1 MSLTDYRIFEC
12 LGQGSNGRV
21 YRAERIADSLPCVV
35 KSIPIGSVQPQEKQA
50 ILREAQ
56 IMRQLDHP
64 NIVTHYDSFV
74 EDDTLHIVME
84 LMNRGDLSQKIERL
98 KKGKGSASE
107 AQVWDIVTQILPAI
121 AVMHNKRILHR
132 DIKPANIFCDD
143 RGIYKIGDLGLGRVL
158 GAQSIAAKT
167 NVGTPLYMSPEV
179 CGSRP
184 YNDKAD
190 IWSLGC
196 LIYEVVRLHPP
207 FRAKSLPELHRNILA
222 TEPPSMPPQISD
234 ELRFLVS
241 SMLVKDPARRPSA
254 RDIIESTV
262 MRIRLVQNELS
273 AQRLAAAE
281 MLRLSRENMAQE
293 LQRQDEQHREYVDRL
308 LSARPTLEENLALKR
323 ELASAHANIE
333 ALNQQAAEL
342 QGQLAS
348 ATATI
353 AQLQEDLVNKDKAAK
368 ALVSPGKTPLRA
380 ANNSMFASSINFP
393 TPPALAQTMLNLA
406 FHWRKGSIDIGSG
419 AFEKRLEF
427 GNHWV
432 NKEPRKLWAPVCQR
446 WAFFLHTS
454 PNTAS
459 CASISQLKVKTT
471 QDRWQLLQVAQPL
484 QLEAGRW
491 FCEVDMS
498 GTNGQPV
505 KEFMADFEPANAL
518 SCVIVVLLTPSLR
531 EVLAGLGVASSFEFA
546 PPIAS
551 AQTPKRGTDA
561 EAAACTPHAD
571 LILQSMSSGI
581 LLRLPISGKACRVP
595 VIEPLDSDAASD
607 VEGPAMS
614 LSSSTFNADVPAQ
627 ELCVSSKVQSETLH
641 NTPSCLDHK
650 KVAKDGEES
659 GGNNV
664 RSVADTTRKPAADE
678 GQKSNDNQQ
687 SKALSGQVWAEQL
700 DSPVGASPVC
710 CPCSLACMCTRMFPP
725 LISRLFSSTIGFS
738 SGTDCSGRLLSPRCQ
753 ARGCPHTSPDPALSG
768 HNGSR
773 ICARPS
779 SATSVS

>member
-21 YRAERIADSLPCVV
+21 YRAERIADCLPCVV
-35 KSIPIGSVQPQEKQA
+35 KSIPIGTVQLQEKQA

-98 KKGKGSASE
+98 KRNKGTMNE

-196 LIYEVVRLHPP
+196 LLYEVVRLHPP
-207 FRAKSLPELHRNILA
+207 FRAKSLPELHRNILT

-254 RDIIESTV
+254 RDIMESTV
-262 MRIRLVQNELS
+262 MKIRLVQNELNV
-273 AQRLAAAE
+273 QRQSAAE
-281 MLRLSRENMAQE
+281 MLRVHQETMALE
-293 LQRQDEQHREYVDRL
+293 LQRQDEQHRGHIERL
-308 LSARPTLEENLALKR
+308 LSMRPSLDENLALKR
-323 ELASAHANIE
+323 ELATANADISA
-333 ALNQQAAEL
+333 LKQQSAEL
-342 QGQLAS
+342 KDQLDAAKS
-348 ATATI
+348 TI
-353 AQLQEDLVNKDKAAK
+353 AQLQEDLMNKEK
-368 ALVSPGKTPLRA
+368 ALKAQGSPGKHLPRA
-380 ANNSMFASSINFP
+380 ANNCISAASVNFP
-393 TPPALAQTMLNLA
+393 TPPALAHTMLNLA

-419 AFEKRLEF
+419 AFERRLEF
-427 GNHWV
+427 GNYWV
-432 NKEPRKLWAPVCQR
+432 NKEARKLWLPITQR
-446 WAFFLHTS
+446 WAFFIHTS
-454 PNTAS
+454 PNLS
-459 CASISQLKVKTT
+459 SPLCISQLKVKTG
-471 QDRWQLLQVAQPL
+471 QDRWQLLQAAQSV

-491 FCEVDMS
+491 FCEVDVA
-498 GTNGQPV
+498 GTSGQPV
-505 KEFMADFEPANAL
+505 KEFMVDMDPANAV
-518 SCVIVVLLTPSLR
+518 SCVIVVLLSPSLR
-531 EVLAGLGVASSFEFA
+531 DVLSSLGVSSSFETA
-546 PPIAS
+546 VAS
-551 AQTPKRGTDA
+551 NAHTPKRGTDA

-571 LILQSMSSGI
+571 LILQSLTNGI

-595 VIEPLDSDAASD
+595 AVENVDSDVTSD
-607 VEGPAMS
+607 MEGPALS
-614 LSSSTFNADVPAQ
+614 LSSSAFNVDAAAEALFGNQ
-627 ELCVSSKVQSETLH
+627 VQCEPLH
-641 NTPSCLDHK
+641 NTPMCKHDAT
-650 KVAKDGEES
+650 VADQVEEDGTT
-659 GGNNV
+659 NV
-664 RSVADTTRKPAADE
+664 RSVADTARKPAASE
-678 GQKSNDNQQ
+678 GTEFTTKS
-687 SKALSGQVWAEQL
+687 SGCERAKGNHVWVEQL
-700 DSPVGASPVC
+700 DTPVGA
-710 CPCSLACMCTRMFPP
+710 TRS
-725 LISRLFSSTIGFS
+725 SRAFL
-738 SGTDCSGRLLSPRCQ
+738 
-753 ARGCPHTSPDPALSG
+753 
-768 HNGSR
+768 
-773 ICARPS
+773 
-779 SATSVS
+779 